1 MRRQFGIVAVVAIAS
16 GIAAPVFAEDG
27 GAVPVVPAAPAVAA
41 TPVTAPAVANPDTA
55 LLQPL
60 LDALAAPF
68 ADRPSRWKQVVASAD
83 PRAVAALRYAALH
96 DCNPAVNEAAILL
109 LAEVPELAAVQ
120 ALVDIATGAENLRPQ
135 RTALDALSRHKRK
148 EAVNALYGIAANVDG
163 DMETRKSAVEVLGR
177 DHPQVLTDRG
187 LPQLGGSALLATI
200 GGGYF
205 GGWALSSVGDFAGT
219 RSAGSIGWVAGAVVG
234 AGSGYIFGRQI
245 STARQHYYL
254 SALSWGSW
262 AGWLSADALIHRPVN
277 ANTGERISEDD
288 SGVTR
293 IRAGLS
299 LAGELAG
306 LGIAVLGADA
316 LNLSSQDVL
325 TVDVMGIAAA
335 VATAGALALAT
346 PQQDQRPGYATLLA
360 GSLAGVGIGVL
371 TAPAMRFAKGD
382 VALTAYCAAE
392 GAYYGGFLGS
402 VLRHDRPEYGGMG
415 LGGGL
420 GVLGGMALAQHSD
433 MTVGN
438 VFEVALL
445 ASYGKALGGGVA
457 LLANQDNDTGKLV
470 HLATGAAG
478 MLAGVWL
485 GDVTDY
491 KGGDRAII
499 PVATGLGLWHGAWL
513 GVLLN
518 DHEFSSDRGNLQGG
532 MTLLGGSLFGLGG
545 IALSQTTQWNN
556 WQTTMGSSGAVW
568 GAWFAGWSLALEND
582 VSDTAAAGRMLA
594 LTDLGLVASAVLMSP
609 WVDTDPRVLAGA
621 NFGGLCG
628 AGLAA
633 LFTAM
638 FTTDGDAII
647 KANLGGSAVGLA
659 LGGLL
664 ARVAIADDKPV
675 KAARSGRGTGKAVA
689 SGPSWLKWPFDA
701 VMAAP
706 HAGADG
712 KVSGVLVQ
720 GVAVF

>member
-1 MRRQFGIVAVVAIAS
+1 MRTHFALLTVVAACACLCVPARADEIP
-16 GIAAPVFAEDG
+16 AAP
-27 GAVPVVPAAPAVAA
+27 AVPVAPAVAA
-41 TPVTAPAVANPDTA
+41 TPVEAPPAVARPDSA
-55 LLQPL
+55 LLVPL
-60 LDALAAPF
+60 LDALAAP
-68 ADRPSRWKQVVASAD
+68 AEHRPERWKQVAASAD

-96 DCNPAVNEAAILL
+96 DNNPAVREAAILL
-109 LAEVPELAAVQ
+109 LQQVAEPSAVQ
-120 ALVDIATGAENLRPQ
+120 ALVDIATGVENLRPQ
-135 RTALDALSRHKRK
+135 RGALDALSRHVRK
-148 EAVNALYGIAANVDG
+148 EGVDALYRIAANLDG
-163 DMETRKSAVEVLGR
+163 DMETRKAAVETLGR

-187 LPQLGGSALLATI
+187 LPQLGGSAVLSTL
-200 GGGYF
+200 GGGFF

-219 RSAGSIGWVAGAVVG
+219 RSAGAIGWVAGSVVG

-262 AGWLSADALIHRPVN
+262 AGWLSADAIIHRPVN
-277 ANTGERISEDD
+277 PNTGERISEHE
-288 SGVTR
+288 SGVER

-306 LGIAVLGADA
+306 LGLAVLGADA
-316 LNLSSQDVL
+316 LNLSSQDVV
-325 TVDVMGIAAA
+325 TVDVVGVSAA

-346 PQQDQRPGYATLLA
+346 PQEDQRPGYATLLA
-360 GSLAGVGIGVL
+360 GSLAGLGIGVL
-371 TAPAMRFAKGD
+371 TAPAMRFSSGD
-382 VALTAYCAAE
+382 VALTAYGAAE
-392 GAYYGGFLGS
+392 GAYYGGFLAS
-402 VLRHDRPEYGGMG
+402 VFRPDRPEYGGMG

-420 GVLGGMALAQHSD
+420 GLLGGMAIAQHSA

-438 VFEVALL
+438 VFEVALM
-445 ASYGKALGGGVA
+445 ASYGKALGGGIA
-457 LLANQDNDTGKLV
+457 LLANQDNDNGKLV

-485 GDVTDY
+485 SDVTEY
-491 KGGDRAII
+491 RGGDRAIVPI
-499 PVATGLGLWHGAWL
+499 STLLGLWHGAWL
-513 GVLLN
+513 GVLAN
-518 DHEFSSDRGNLQGG
+518 DHQWSSDRSNLMLG
-532 MTLLGGSLFGLGG
+532 MTLVGGSLFGLGG
-545 IALSQTTQWNN
+545 VALSQQTQWNN

-568 GAWFAGWSLALEND
+568 GAWFAGWTLALEND
-582 VSDTAAAGRMLA
+582 TSDTASAGRMLL
-594 LTDLGLVASAVLMSP
+594 LTDLGLATTALLMSP
-609 WVDTDPRVLAGA
+609 VVDADPRVLAGA

-638 FTTDGDAII
+638 FTTDSDAII

-664 ARVAIADDKPV
+664 ARVAISDDKPV
-675 KAARSGRGTGKAVA
+675 KAARQGSGGGAWKLPGWVR
-689 SGPSWLKWPFDA
+689 WPFDA

-712 KVSGVLVQ
+712 KLSGVVVQ